1 MFFLVKSLP
10 VVRLSLQR
18 SFSRV
23 PSAPVLGARSNR
35 PRWTRWVTVALTASA
50 FAAVTTKR
58 SDESSP
64 LLLEHE
70 ADLGTPSSRLSK
82 KSFMPLST
90 GIGRA
95 PTATEPQLPEE
106 RAVLTRAP
114 AVPPPVARRHAVH
127 LIAEINTTVDMLLL
141 DKTNRYEMWT
151 FNGSVPGPFIRARVG
166 DVLEV
171 RFANQDKNGIGHNID
186 FHCVTGPGGGAPALY
201 AEEGQTRVGTFK
213 LLHPG
218 LFVYHCSAEPV
229 ASHIANGMYGL
240 VLVEPEEGLPPA
252 DREYYVMQNEFY
264 TEPAVSGERNVL
276 EYSYANGLKEDPSHV
291 VFNGRVGALT
301 ERPLRSN
308 QGERVRI
315 YFGNI
320 GPNLV
325 SSFHVIGAIFD
336 KVYREGDLISPPA
349 RSVQTTIVPAGGAA
363 VVEIVTSVPGNF
375 TLLDHSIFRMEKGC
389 IGFLKVSGAN
399 PRTDIYAAREPLN
412 NCPNCKLHS

>member
-186 FHCVTGPGGGAPALY
+186 FHCVTGPGGGAVPHSSSY
-201 AEEGQTRVGTFK
+201 SNSRVLPHK
-213 LLHPG
+213 LRTAPESLHHCPRPPRQQV
-218 LFVYHCSAEPV
+218 LFFWRC
-229 ASHIANGMYGL
+229 
-240 VLVEPEEGLPPA
+240 
-252 DREYYVMQNEFY
+252 R
-264 TEPAVSGERNVL
+264 
-276 EYSYANGLKEDPSHV
+276 
-291 VFNGRVGALT
+291 
-301 ERPLRSN
+301 
-308 QGERVRI
+308 
-315 YFGNI
+315 
-320 GPNLV
+320 
-325 SSFHVIGAIFD
+325 
-336 KVYREGDLISPPA
+336 DL
-349 RSVQTTIVPAGGAA
+349 
-363 VVEIVTSVPGNF
+363 
-375 TLLDHSIFRMEKGC
+375 
-389 IGFLKVSGAN
+389 
-399 PRTDIYAAREPLN
+399 
-412 NCPNCKLHS
+412 